1 MREWRKIRVGL
12 LLALACM
19 CVATVV
25 RGDTIV
31 LKNGRRI
38 SALSVTENGDKVQYE
53 TASGTMT
60 LPRSIVDQVERGGLT
75 SAETP
80 ASSSGFALKP
90 PESAAEPAIS
100 PNKGEIEIRV
110 IQKDEVDREYIASLE
125 LAAHT
130 GQPVAN
136 QNAAMAHHAASQFDL
151 SHGEIELALA
161 DARTALNYAP
171 GQPVL
176 LMDVAYLYLRRS
188 QFTQSLDYL
197 ERARRVAP
205 DDPEISKLAGW
216 AYYGLNKMDQA
227 VAEWKRSE
235 SLRPDAEVQAA
246 LKKALRDKQEEEKYS
261 ENESNHFKLR
271 YSGASAPSLAR
282 DVLQTLEKH
291 FSAIDGELGY
301 SPPEQIG
308 VILYTQEAFADITR
322 APKWVGALNDGRLRV
337 PVQGLSEM
345 TPELSRVLKHELTHS
360 FIQQKTLSHAPTW
373 MQEGLAQWMEGQRSG
388 TNAAVLVKR
397 YQSDPASSL
406 KHYQGEWMK
415 MSSEDVD
422 EAYAWA
428 LANIEYMVQ
437 SGGMGDV
444 GRILDRL
451 AAGEL
456 GQDAVK
462 DVRRSDLAELNRET
476 VEYLRRTYVN

>member
-1 MREWRKIRVGL
+1 
-12 LLALACM
+12 
-19 CVATVV
+19 
-25 RGDTIV
+25 
-31 LKNGRRI
+31 
-38 SALSVTENGDKVQYE
+38 
-53 TASGTMT
+53 
-60 LPRSIVDQVERGGLT
+60 VDHVERGGLP
-75 SAETP
+75 SPEGP
-80 ASSSGFALKP
+80 ANSSTFALKA

-100 PNKGEIEIRV
+100 PNKNEIETRV
-110 IQKDEVDREYIASLE
+110 IQKDEVDRGYIASLE
-125 LAAHT
+125 LAAHS
-130 GQPVAN
+130 GQPVAS
-136 QNAAMAHHAASQFDL
+136 QNAAMAHHAASQFEL
-151 SHGEIELALA
+151 SHGEMELALA
-161 DARTALNYAP
+161 DARTALTYAP
-171 GQPVL
+171 EQPVL
-176 LMDVAYLYLRRS
+176 LMDVAYLHLRRS
-188 QFTQSLDYL
+188 EFTQSLDYL

-291 FSAIDGELGY
+291 FSAIEGQLGY

-322 APKWVGALNDGRLRV
+322 APKWVSALNDGRLRV

-360 FIQQKTLSHAPTW
+360 FIQQKTQSHAPTW
-373 MQEGLAQWMEGQRSG
+373 IQEGMAQWMEGQRSG

-397 YQSDPASSL
+397 YESDPAASM

-415 MSSEDVD
+415 MSREDVD

-428 LANIEYMVQ
+428 LANIEYLIQ

-444 GRILDRL
+444 DKIVDRM

-456 GQDAVK
+456 DEDAVK
-462 DVRRSDLAELNRET
+462 DVRRSDFAELNRET
-476 VEYLRRTYVN
+476 VEYLRKTYGN